1 MSYQE
6 IMDVIN
12 STRKGQFGINVVSLI
27 SCDKK
32 LSAFG
37 KHMMGRIQKLTIA
50 TNVRL
55 VSYVGKVEGKMDGGS
70 YSASAPKGFVW
81 VEYPYIKQAI
91 KSGIQY
97 LTINYRECDKTNFE
111 SVYFLDGKV
120 VDKSSVECYFKNSG
134 NNYSSKQ
141 AAAGI
146 TDEREQTKVI
156 QYELQGVKYIGTSK
170 ADAEE
175 IYNTL
180 QK

>member
-37 KHMMGRIQKLTIA
+37 KDMMGRIQKLTIA

-70 YSASAPKGFVW
+70 YSVSAPKGFVW

-120 VDKSSVECYFKNSG
+120 VDESVVAPYLKNNSSSYRRSRRHRKRPHQSRHHQQR
-134 NNYSSKQ
+134 S
-141 AAAGI
+141 
-146 TDEREQTKVI
+146 
-156 QYELQGVKYIGTSK
+156 
-170 ADAEE
+170 
-175 IYNTL
+175 
-180 QK
+180 